1 MTGSIPAVPEK
12 PSLDGIE
19 DKHAER
25 WDAEATYRFDRNRTR
40 DEIYSIDTPPPTV
53 SGSLHIGHVF
63 SYTHTD
69 VIARFRRMRGAEVFY
84 PMGFDDN
91 GLPTERRVQNYF
103 HVRCDPSLPYL
114 PDMPSP
120 VPPRNATERKA
131 PPLRLSRRNFVEL
144 CTTLTIEDEKAY
156 EALWRK
162 LGLSV
167 DWSMTYTT
175 IGVRAQRA
183 AQREFLRELAA
194 GEIYHALA
202 PTAWDVDFQTAVA
215 QAEQE
220 DREVAAAYHRIA
232 FGVTNDGAGTVDV
245 ETTRPELLPACVA
258 LVAHPDDERYQ
269 HLFGRSAT
277 SPLFDVTVPIHAH
290 RLADPTKGTGIAMVC
305 TFGDATDV
313 QWQRELGLPIRP
325 VIGRDGR
332 FIEADLAGWGA
343 CADGAAYYERLV
355 GRTAAQARRDIVA
368 TLAETGLLIGEPRPV
383 THAVK
388 FYEKGDRPLEIVTSR
403 QWFVRTMAHR
413 DALLDAGRALQWQ
426 PPYMRH
432 RYEDWVNG
440 LTSDWLISRQ
450 RFFGVPFPVWYPLDD
465 AGETRYDAPILA
477 AEATLPID
485 PASQTP
491 PGYDESDRGRPN
503 GFVGDTDVMDTWATS
518 SLSPQIVAGWGEDDD
533 LYARVHPMDLRPQAH
548 EIIRTWLF
556 VTIVRGRNIDGTPP
570 WRTAAISGWIVD
582 PDRKKMSKSIG
593 NVVTPMA
600 LLEQYGSDA
609 VRYWAA
615 SGRPGADT
623 AFDTNQMRVGRRLA
637 TKVLNASRFVL
648 GFPAPDASAAVTE
661 PLDRAML
668 AALDAVVAE
677 ATSALDGYD
686 YTRALERTDAFFW
699 TFCDD
704 YVELVKQ
711 RAYSAG
717 PGAESAR
724 LALRQALDV
733 LLRLFAPFLPFVT
746 EEVWSWW
753 RDGSIHR
760 ASWPAPG
767 GGGGDAAILAAASTL
782 FGAVRRAK
790 AAENL
795 SMRTDVPQVIVPAD
809 TPGLDYWDAV
819 HEDLRAAANAEK
831 LVIEA

>member
-19 DKHAER
+19 DEHAQR
-25 WDAEATYRFDRNRTR
+25 WAADRTYEFDRNHSRA
-40 DEIYSIDTPPPTV
+40 EIYSIDTPPLTV

-63 SYTHTD
+63 SFTHTD
-69 VIARFRRMRGAEVFY
+69 IVARFQRMRGKEVFY
-84 PMGFDDN
+84 PIGWDDN

-103 HVRCDPSLPYL
+103 HVRCDPSLPYV
-114 PDMPSP
+114 PDLPSP
-120 VPPRNATERKA
+120 VPPRNAAERKA
-131 PPLRLSRRNFVEL
+131 PPIRLSRRNFVEL
-144 CTTLTIEDEKAY
+144 CTQLTAIDEGAY
-156 EALWRK
+156 EVVWRR

-167 DWSMTYTT
+167 DWSTTYTT
-175 IGVRAQRA
+175 IGEKAQRA
-183 AQREFLRELAA
+183 AQREFLRELAR
-194 GEIYHALA
+194 GEVYHALA

-220 DREVAAAYHRIA
+220 DRDVVAAYHRIL
-232 FGVTNDGAGTVDV
+232 FGLSTDGAETIDV

-269 HLFGRSAT
+269 HLFGGTAT
-277 SPLFDVTVPIHAH
+277 TPLFDVPVPIKPH

-343 CADGAAYYERLV
+343 TADGAAYYERLI
-355 GRTAAQARRDIVA
+355 GRTVAQARRDIVA
-368 TLAETGLLIGEPRPV
+368 TLAETGLLIGEPRRI

-413 DALLDAGRALQWQ
+413 DALLAAGRELQWQ

-450 RFFGVPFPVWYPLDD
+450 RFFGVPFPVWYRLDD
-465 AGETRYDAPILA
+465 AGEIRYDAPILA
-477 AEATLPID
+477 DEGMLPVD

-491 PGYDESDRGRPN
+491 PGYDESARGRPG
-503 GFVGDTDVMDTWATS
+503 GFVDDPDVMDTWATS
-518 SLSPQIVAGWGEDDD
+518 SLSPQIVGGWCDDDD
-533 LYARVHPMDLRPQAH
+533 LFARVYPMDLRPQAH

-556 VTIVRGRNIDGTPP
+556 ATMVRGLDIDGRVP

-582 PDRKKMSKSIG
+582 PDRKKMSKSAG
-593 NVVTPMA
+593 NVVTPMD
-600 LLEQYGSDA
+600 LLEQYGSDG

-648 GFPAPDASAAVTE
+648 GFPAPDAGATVTE
-661 PLDRAML
+661 ALDRAML
-668 AALDAVVAE
+668 AALDTVITE

-724 LALRQALDV
+724 LALRRALDA

-760 ASWPAPG
+760 ASWPAPV
-767 GGGGDAAILAAASTL
+767 GGGGDAAILAAASAL

-795 SMRTDVPQVIVPAD
+795 SMRTDVPRVTVPAD
-809 TPGLDYWDAV
+809 TPGVDYWDAV
-819 HEDLRAAANAEK
+819 HDDLRAAANAEK
-831 LVIEA
+831 LVIGA

>member
-1 MTGSIPAVPEK
+1 MIGSNAAVPER

-19 DKHAER
+19 DKFARR
-25 WDAEATYRFDRNRTR
+25 WDAEAIYRFDRTRTR

-69 VIARFRRMRGAEVFY
+69 IVARYHRMRGAEVFY

-103 HVRCDPSLPYL
+103 HVRCDPSLPYE
-114 PDMPSP
+114 PDRPSP
-120 VPPRNATERKA
+120 VPPRTAAERKA
-131 PPLRLSRRNFVEL
+131 PPIRISRRNFVEL
-144 CTTLTIEDEKAY
+144 CTTLTVEDEKAY

-175 IGVRAQRA
+175 IGARAQRA
-183 AQREFLRELAA
+183 AQREFLRELGG
-194 GEIYHALA
+194 GEVYHALA

-220 DREVAAAYHRIA
+220 DRDVTAAYHRIA
-232 FGVTNDGAGTVDV
+232 FGVTTGDVAVIEVD
-245 ETTRPELLPACVA
+245 TTRPELLPACVA
-258 LVAHPDDERYQ
+258 LVAHPDDERYR
-269 HLFGRSAT
+269 HLIGGVAT
-277 SPLFDVTVPIHAH
+277 SPLFEVPVPIHAH
-290 RLADPTKGTGIAMVC
+290 PLADPAKGTGIAMVC

-325 VIGRDGR
+325 IIGRDGR
-332 FIEADLAGWGA
+332 FIEADLPAWGA
-343 CADGAAYYERLV
+343 SPEGAAYYQGLI
-355 GRTAAQARRDIVA
+355 GRTTVQARRELVA
-368 TLAETGLLIGEPRPV
+368 TLAETGRLIGDPRPT

-388 FYEKGDRPLEIVTSR
+388 FYEKGDRPLEIITSR
-403 QWFVRTMAHR
+403 QWFVRTLDHR
-413 DALLDAGRALQWQ
+413 DALLAAGRTLEWQ

-432 RYEDWVNG
+432 RYEDWANG
-440 LTSDWLISRQ
+440 LASDWLISRQ
-450 RFFGVPFPVWYPLDD
+450 RYFGVPFPVWYPLDES
-465 AGETRYDAPILA
+465 GEPRFDEPILA
-477 AEATLPID
+477 TPDSLPVD
-485 PASQTP
+485 PASQAP
-491 PGYDESDRGRPN
+491 PGYAEADRDRPG
-503 GFVGDTDVMDTWATS
+503 GFVGDADIMDTWATS
-518 SLSPQIVAGWGEDDD
+518 SLTPQIVGGWCEDED
-533 LYARVHPMDLRPQAH
+533 LYQRVYPMDLRPQAH

-556 VTIVRGRNIDGTPP
+556 ATIVRGLRIDGRLP

-582 PDRKKMSKSIG
+582 PDRKKMSKSVG
-593 NVVTPMA
+593 NVVTPMD

-637 TKVLNASRFVL
+637 TKLLNASRFVL
-648 GFPAPDASAAVTE
+648 GFPTPDADARVTE

-677 ATSALDGYD
+677 ATAALDGYD
-686 YTRALERTDAFFW
+686 YARALERTEAFFW

-711 RAYSAG
+711 RAYGAGSA
-717 PGAESAR
+717 AESAR
-724 LALRQALDV
+724 LALRSALDV
-733 LLRLFAPFLPFVT
+733 LLRLFAPTLPFVT

-753 RDGSIHR
+753 RAGSIHR
-760 ASWPAPG
+760 TAWPAST
-767 GGGGDAAILAAASTL
+767 GGDGNPAVLTAASAL
-782 FGAVRRAK
+782 IGAVRRAK
-790 AAENL
+790 ASENL
-795 SMRTDVPQVIVPAD
+795 SMRTDVPEVAVPAD
-809 TPGLDYWDAV
+809 TAGLEHWDAV
-819 HEDLRAAANAEK
+819 YTDLRAAANAEK
-831 LVIEA
+831 LVVAP

>member
-19 DKHAER
+19 DKHAAR
-25 WDAEATYRFDRNRTR
+25 WDAEATYRFDRGRTR

-103 HVRCDPSLPYL
+103 HVRCDPSLAYV
-114 PDMPSP
+114 PDMPTP
-120 VPPRNATERKA
+120 VPPQNATERKA
-131 PPLRLSRRNFVEL
+131 PPLRISRRNFVEL
-144 CTTLTIEDEKAY
+144 CTKLTVEDEKAY

-183 AQREFLRELAA
+183 AQREFLRELAT
-194 GEIYHALA
+194 GEVYHALA

-220 DREVAAAYHRIA
+220 DREVAAAYHRTV
-232 FGVTNDGAGTVDV
+232 FGVTIDGAGTVEV

-269 HLFGRSAT
+269 HLFGHSAT
-277 SPLFDVTVPIHAH
+277 SPLFGVPVPIRSH

-325 VIGRDGR
+325 IIGRDGR
-332 FIEADLAGWGA
+332 FIEADLAAWGA
-343 CADGAAYYERLV
+343 SANGVAYYERLV
-355 GRTAAQARRDIVA
+355 GRTAVQARRDIVA
-368 TLAETGLLIGEPRPV
+368 TLAESDLLIGQPRPI
-383 THAVK
+383 THVVK

-426 PPYMRH
+426 PPFMRH

-465 AGETRYDAPILA
+465 AGDPRYDEPILA
-477 AEATLPID
+477 AEDTLPID

-491 PGYDESDRGRPN
+491 AGFAEADRGRPG

-518 SLSPQIVAGWGEDDD
+518 SLSPQIVGGWGEDPD
-533 LYARVHPMDLRPQAH
+533 LYSRVHPMDLRPQAH

-556 VTIVRGRNIDGTPP
+556 ATIVRGLDIDGTAP
-570 WRTAAISGWIVD
+570 WRTVAISGWIVD
-582 PDRKKMSKSIG
+582 PDRKKMSKSVG
-593 NVVTPMA
+593 NVVTPMD

-648 GFPAPDASAAVTE
+648 GFPAPDAGATVSE

-668 AALDAVVAE
+668 AALDTVIAE

-724 LALRQALDV
+724 LALRNALDV

-767 GGGGDAAILAAASTL
+767 GGDGDAAILAAASAL

-795 SMRTDVPQVIVPAD
+795 SMRTDVPQVTVPAD

-819 HEDLRAAANAEK
+819 HDDLRAAANAEK
-831 LVIEA
+831 LVVGT

>member
-25 WDAEATYRFDRNRTR
+25 WDAEATYRFDRSRTR

-103 HVRCDPSLPYL
+103 HVRCDPSLPYV
-114 PDMPSP
+114 PDMPTP

-144 CTTLTIEDEKAY
+144 CTKLTVEDEKAY

-175 IGVRAQRA
+175 IGEKAQRA

-194 GEIYHALA
+194 GEVYHALA

-232 FGVTNDGAGTVDV
+232 FGATIDGAGTIEV

-277 SPLFDVTVPIHAH
+277 SPLFDVPVPIRAH

-313 QWQRELGLPIRP
+313 QWQRELALPIRP

-343 CADGAAYYERLV
+343 SADGAAYYERLV
-355 GRTAAQARRDIVA
+355 RRTAAQARRDIVA
-368 TLAETGLLIGEPRPV
+368 TLAETGQLIGEPRPI

-413 DALLDAGRALQWQ
+413 DALLDAGRALRWQ

-450 RFFGVPFPVWYPLDD
+450 RFFGVPFPVWYPLDN
-465 AGETRYDAPILA
+465 AGDPRYDEPILA
-477 AEATLPID
+477 AEETLPID
-485 PASQTP
+485 PASQIP
-491 PGYDESDRGRPN
+491 PGYGESDRGRPG

-518 SLSPQIVAGWGEDDD
+518 SLSPQIVGGWGEDDD

-556 VTIVRGRNIDGTPP
+556 ATIVRGLNIDGTTP

-582 PDRKKMSKSIG
+582 PDRKKMSKSVG
-593 NVVTPMA
+593 NVVTPMD

-648 GFPAPDASAAVTE
+648 GFPAPNADATVTG

-668 AALDAVVAE
+668 AALDTVVAE

-717 PGAESAR
+717 PGAESSR

-733 LLRLFAPFLPFVT
+733 LLRLFAPFLPFVA

-760 ASWPAPG
+760 TSWPAPG
-767 GGGGDAAILAAASTL
+767 SGGGDAAILAAASAL

-795 SMRTDVPQVIVPAD
+795 SMRTEVPQVAVPAD
-809 TPGLDYWDAV
+809 TSGLEYWEAV
-819 HEDLRAAANAEK
+819 HDDLRAAANAEK
-831 LVIEA
+831 LVVEA

>member
-1 MTGSIPAVPEK
+1 M
-12 PSLDGIE
+12 
-19 DKHAER
+19 
-25 WDAEATYRFDRNRTR
+25 
-40 DEIYSIDTPPPTV
+40 PT
-53 SGSLHIGHVF
+53 
-63 SYTHTD
+63 
-69 VIARFRRMRGAEVFY
+69 
-84 PMGFDDN
+84 
-91 GLPTERRVQNYF
+91 
-103 HVRCDPSLPYL
+103 
-114 PDMPSP
+114 P
-120 VPPRNATERKA
+120 VPPQNAAERKA
-131 PPLRLSRRNFVEL
+131 PPLRISRRNFVEL
-144 CTTLTIEDEKAY
+144 CTKLTVEDEKAY

-175 IGVRAQRA
+175 IGEKAQRA
-183 AQREFLRELAA
+183 AQREFLREFAK
-194 GEIYHALA
+194 GEVYHALA

-220 DREVAAAYHRIA
+220 DRDVAAAYHRIA
-232 FGVTNDGAGTVDV
+232 FSATIDGAEVIDVD
-245 ETTRPELLPACVA
+245 TTRPELLPACVA

-269 HLFGRSAT
+269 RFFGQMAM
-277 SPLFDVTVPIHAH
+277 SPLFGVPVPIRPH
-290 RLADPTKGTGIAMVC
+290 RLADPAKGTGIAMVC

-325 VIGRDGR
+325 IIGRDGR
-332 FIEADLAGWGA
+332 FIDADLPSWGA
-343 CADGAAYYERLV
+343 SVDGATYYRSLV
-355 GRTAAQARRDIVA
+355 GRTAVQARRDIVA
-368 TLAETGLLIGEPRPV
+368 SLAETGELIGEPRSI

-403 QWFVRTMAHR
+403 QWFVRTMTHR
-413 DALLDAGRALQWQ
+413 DELLDAGRTLQWQ

-450 RFFGVPFPVWYPLDD
+450 RFFGVPFPVWYRVDD
-465 AGETRYDAPILA
+465 AGETRYDEPILA
-477 AEATLPID
+477 AEDTLPVD

-491 PGYDESDRGRPN
+491 PGYDESRRGRPG
-503 GFVGDTDVMDTWATS
+503 GFVGDSDVMDTWATS
-518 SLSPQIVAGWGEDDD
+518 SLSPQIVGGWCEDDD

-556 VTIVRGRNIDGTPP
+556 ATMVRGLDIDGAVP

-582 PDRKKMSKSIG
+582 PDRKKMSKSVG
-593 NVVTPMA
+593 NVVTPID

-648 GFPAPDASAAVTE
+648 GFPAPDTAASTDAVDTAGTGTAVTE

-668 AALDAVVAE
+668 AALDTVVIE
-677 ATSALDGYD
+677 ATNALDAYD
-686 YTRALERTDAFFW
+686 YARALERTDAFFW

-711 RAYSAG
+711 RAYSSG
-717 PGAESAR
+717 PRAESAR
-724 LALRQALDV
+724 LALRAALDR

-753 RDGSIHR
+753 RDGSVHR
-760 ASWPAPG
+760 AAWPAPSE
-767 GGGGDAAILAAASTL
+767 GGGDAAILAAASAL

-795 SMRTDVPQVIVPAD
+795 SMRTEVPQVTVPAD
-809 TPGLDYWDAV
+809 TPGLEHWDAV
-819 HEDLRAAANAEK
+819 HDDLRAAANAEK
-831 LVIEA
+831 LVVES